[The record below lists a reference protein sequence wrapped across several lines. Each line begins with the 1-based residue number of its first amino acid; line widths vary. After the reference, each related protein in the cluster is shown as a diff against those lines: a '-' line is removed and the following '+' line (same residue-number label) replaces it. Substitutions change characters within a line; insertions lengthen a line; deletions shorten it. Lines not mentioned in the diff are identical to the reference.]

1 MRTANGQKG
10 GKVRDHSWG

>member
-10 GKVRDHSWG
+10 GKVREHLRM